1 MMIAALL
8 AFGALHAAADRAVLA
23 RGGFVAAAN
32 LPRTQPWQLRAR
44 APLAREMTASEL
56 VEAAPRPATL
66 ARRSGS
72 SAAAVAA
79 AFAGWAVA
87 HHGLWHDAG
96 VAVISAVGAVL
107 WLGVW
112 TTLAK
117 RGAIQPTV
125 SRKIVH
131 CGSGPLF
138 LAMWPFFS
146 SRPAA
151 RLVAAGVPLL
161 QIVRLVSAGQS
172 PSLSARAPLRCPGG
186 PSRALHA
193 LLSHRTVVFGRNRR
207 ARRRC
212 LAIGARVRGARR
224 PAVLLRRDP
233 RGRAVRM
240 DQVVGRARRRVSD
253 GRRRRVRRHHRP
265 TVSARAASAMAR
277 AESLHPPPR
286 LGAAAPTTTRYGSA
300 KWPWSKQK
308 SYAGSAAFAVGAFA
322 VTLSL
327 MAWFEWLGCISISAM
342 NSAGAIAFISFAC
355 ALVELVSAR
364 ADARAPRAAAL
375 FLMWTF
381 HAPRPTRRSA
391 QIPLG
396 DDNITVPIAA
406 SVLAHIMLQ

>member
-1 MMIAALL
+1 
-8 AFGALHAAADRAVLA
+8 
-23 RGGFVAAAN
+23 
-32 LPRTQPWQLRAR
+32 
-44 APLAREMTASEL
+44 MTASEL

-131 CGSGPLF
+131 CGSGRSSSQCGL
-138 LAMWPFFS
+138 S
-146 SRPAA
+146 SRRGPPRASSPPACRSCRSCA
-151 RLVAAGVPLL
+151 SFRP
-161 QIVRLVSAGQS
+161 VSL
-172 PSLSARAPLRCPGG
+172 SLSARAPYARPGG

-193 LLSHRTVVFGRNRR
+193 LLSHRAVVFGRNRR

-277 AESLHPPPR
+277 AESLNPPPR

-342 NSAGAIAFISFAC
+342 NSAGAIAFISLAC
-355 ALVELVSAR
+355 ASAELVSAR
-364 ADARAPRAAAL
+364 ADARAPPRGGSLSDGPSTPRARRAA
-375 FLMWTF
+375 
-381 HAPRPTRRSA
+381 PRRSRSGTTTS
-391 QIPLG
+391 QSQSPR
-396 DDNITVPIAA
+396 VF
-406 SVLAHIMLQ
+406 